1 VKLARKFILAAATMA
16 VALGVWSWPGRAQ
29 NPAGMVSAGGFSLP
43 IRKEGRLVTRL
54 TGAAT
59 EPVSAKEVRV
69 RQFRVET
76 YKTDET
82 PDLVGDAPE
91 CVVDLTSKNM
101 SGPGRLTV
109 SQAGGRFTLS
119 GEGFFWNHDAG
130 RLVLSNKVHTTMR
143 LNPFNPS
150 SP

>member
-1 VKLARKFILAAATMA
+1 MKLARKFILASVTMA
-16 VALGVWSWPGRAQ
+16 VALGVWSWSGRAQ
-29 NPAGMVSAGGFSLP
+29 NPAGTTAGGGFSLP
-43 IRKEGRLVTRL
+43 IRKDGRLVARL
-54 TGAAT
+54 TCAAS
-59 EPVSAKEVRV
+59 EPLSAKVVRV

-76 YKTDET
+76 YKPDET

-91 CVVDLTSKNM
+91 CLVEPGSGNM
-101 SGPGRLTV
+101 SGAGPLTV

-119 GEGFFWNHDAG
+119 GEGFLWNHDAG